1 MPKSK
6 NTSPLSPQ
14 HDIWINNILLWKQL
28 LFSETHT
35 QKSWKVLFHILSN
48 LFLVWL
54 HSRQSDSRIWF
65 YVLPSVVITYSV
77 VSRRLYCSFMRGRM
91 CKKTNDLLNYCK
103 NNCVSVELPETP
115 LLQNHLEGNFQ
126 AFPRTHFENCHG
138 SWLMRWREVW
148 RGEEMRGPLN
158 ASLKVYLRQT
168 SELQN
173 IPELQQHKEEVS
185 PAPPLPSAGV
195 ESVSAG
201 DSAGRL
207 GRCRGPGEPA
217 GPGWGLGGVCL
228 PSVLIF

>member
-54 HSRQSDSRIWF
+54 HRRQSDSRIWF

-148 RGEEMRGPLN
+148 GGEEMWGPLN
-158 ASLKVYLRQT
+158 SSLKVYLRQT